1 MRSKGLSW
9 MEEPEEVSLRGLY
22 MPVYGLPSP
31 NKTGVPCMRGQG
43 GNTIRSGSPLGD
55 WDRKLA
61 PVGPQLEEVQELG
74 LMVDSSA
81 VRKPAS
87 GCPVAWLVS
96 WRGVD
101 MLEEDG

>member
-1 MRSKGLSW
+1 
-9 MEEPEEVSLRGLY
+9 MEEPEEVSLRGLN
-22 MPVYGLPSP
+22 MPLYELLSP
-31 NKTGVPCMRGQG
+31 NRTGVACMRGQE
-43 GNTIRSGSPLGD
+43 GNTTRSGSPLGD

-74 LMVDSSA
+74 SVLDTSV

-101 MLEEDG
+101 MLEEDGS